1 MAAGNVSGET
11 DRVVVELGSEVRI
24 EVTADVPDEVH
35 VHGYDLAT
43 VGLVAAL
50 YVGGTVLSSRISAAG
65 GGPTTYAHSLIPI
78 AAGYA
83 LAHYFSLLLL
93 DGQLTWILASD
104 PFQSGL
110 NLFGTA
116 YDAVNYT
123 LVSPRTI
130 SLVQVGAIVL
140 GHVVGVVLA
149 DDLRRAGR
157 ARAPDARRAIPP
169 AAGDGGLHVCGLGLL
184 LG

>member
-1 MAAGNVSGET
+1 
-11 DRVVVELGSEVRI
+11 
-24 EVTADVPDEVH
+24 
-35 VHGYDLAT
+35 
-43 VGLVAAL
+43 
-50 YVGGTVLSSRISAAG
+50 
-65 GGPTTYAHSLIPI
+65 
-78 AAGYA
+78 
-83 LAHYFSLLLL
+83 LLLL

-116 YDAVNYT
+116 FGAVNYT
-123 LVSPRTI
+123 LVTPRTI

-149 DDLRRAGR
+149 HDRAVR
-157 ARAPDARRAIPP
+157 VAPGPRTLVAQYP
-169 AAGDGGLHVCGLGLL
+169 LLLVMVTFTVCGLGLL